1 MSYGVLALR
10 VVLGLVMAAHG
21 AQKLFGWFGGVGPRE
36 TAGGFAHLRFRAPV
50 LMALAAGLA
59 EFGGGVLLAAGLAT
73 PFAALAIMIVM
84 VNAVATAH
92 WPNGFWNMKG
102 GYEFNLLIFTAAAA
116 LAATGPGRF
125 SLDALIGWAGN
136 VSGLWWGVGVVGLSL
151 LLSAGTLVLGR
162 RSPVPPE
169 PLAEGDDVGR
179 PDDVRTRVAA

>member
-1 MSYGVLALR
+1 MSYGVLGLR

-21 AQKLFGWFGGVGPRE
+21 AQKLFGWFDGGGPRG
-36 TAGGFAHLRFRAPV
+36 TAGGFAHLRFRAPL
-50 LMALAAGLA
+50 LMGLAAGLA

-73 PFAALAIMIVM
+73 PFAALAIAIVM
-84 VNAVATAH
+84 VNAVATVH

-125 SLDALIGWAGN
+125 SLDAVIGWADN

-151 LLSAGTLVLGR
+151 LLSAGTLLFGR
-162 RSPVPPE
+162 RSPAPSE
-169 PLAEGDDVGR
+169 PHAEGDDVAR
-179 PDDVRTRVAA
+179 ADDVRTTVAA